1 MTLKHLNI
9 PPAWTLVAIAAACIL
24 HFVYPLVVF
33 NFRAIDLGLIAAG
46 MYLIVAPV
54 VWFKRKNTTLIP
66 RQKPTQLISEGP
78 FKLSRNP
85 MYLGMVI
92 LTFGIGVSLGS
103 IQALFPAIW
112 LFFFLQKNYV
122 VPEERK
128 LREGLG
134 QVAEDYIATTGRW
147 IWFL

>member
-1 MTLKHLNI
+1 MPKHLNV
-9 PPAWTLVAIAAACIL
+9 PPVWTLIAIIAAVVL
-24 HFVYPLVVF
+24 HNLYTLVIYDL
-33 NFRAIDLGLIAAG
+33 RAIDLGVTACGL
-46 MYLIVAPV
+46 YLIVAPV
-54 VWFKRKNTTLIP
+54 VWFKRKKTTIIP
-66 RQKPTQLISEGP
+66 RQKPAALINEGP

-85 MYLGMVI
+85 MYLGMVL
-92 LTFGIGVSLGS
+92 LTLGVGLILGS
-103 IQALFPAIW
+103 LQAVIPAIW

-134 QVAEDYIATTGRW
+134 QEAEDYFATTGRW

>member
-1 MTLKHLNI
+1 MPKHLNI
-9 PPAWTLVAIAAACIL
+9 PPVWTLIAIVATFVLHYIYPYVIL
-24 HFVYPLVVF
+24 
-33 NFRAIDLGLIAAG
+33 NFRAIDLGVVLIG
-46 MYLIVAPV
+46 VYLIVAPV
-54 VWFKRKNTTLIP
+54 IWFKRKKTTIVP
-66 RQKPTQLISEGP
+66 RQKPAVLIKEGP

-85 MYLGMVI
+85 MYLGMVV
-92 LTFGIGVSLGS
+92 LTFGVGMTLGS
-103 IQALFPAIW
+103 IQALIPAIW

-134 QVAEDYIATTGRW
+134 QQAEDYFATTGRW

>member
-1 MTLKHLNI
+1 MPKHLNI
-9 PPAWTLVAIAAACIL
+9 PPAWTLVAIIAAVVL
-24 HFVYPLVVF
+24 HKLYPLVMY
-33 NFRAIDLGLIAAG
+33 NFRAIDLGVTASGL
-46 MYLIVAPV
+46 YLIVAPV
-54 VWFKRKNTTLIP
+54 IWFKRKKTTIIP
-66 RQKPTQLISEGP
+66 RQKPAALINEGP

-85 MYLGMVI
+85 MYLGMVL
-92 LTFGIGVSLGS
+92 LTFGIGLMLGS
-103 IQALFPAIW
+103 IQAVIPAIW

-134 QVAEDYIATTGRW
+134 IEAEEYFATTGRW